1 MGPITGWWGAPAV
14 AGGVRPVV
22 PAGGSEVA
30 TARGLAVAPFSAAF
44 STVTIPAGTSPL
56 AVAVAVAPNGNV
68 YVGNANSANVT
79 EISPLT
85 VTTSPTSPAC
95 AQPVTFNISGGLRT
109 GQRW

>member
-1 MGPITGWWGAPAV
+1 M
-14 AGGVRPVV
+14 
-22 PAGGSEVA
+22 A